1 MFTKSDINWLKQNL
15 ATKEDLKPF
24 ATKEDL
30 KNFASK
36 NDLKQFATKNDLI
49 GLATKKDLIGLAKGT
64 EIDELKITFIDN
76 LAKWKD
82 ELYTKID
89 SVLGRVKTAEE
100 ENTILE
106 ARQEEREKLVSRIK
120 KLEVIHPGNRHA
132 QI

>member
-1 MFTKSDINWLKQNL
+1 MLT
-15 ATKEDLKPF
+15 
-24 ATKEDL
+24 
-30 KNFASK
+30 K
-36 NDLKQFATKNDLI
+36 NDLKAIKQLI
-49 GLATKKDLIGLAKGT
+49 DVSLNLALKDRPTKKDLIGLARGT

-106 ARQEEREKLVSRIK
+106 ACQEEREKLVSRIK
-120 KLEVIHPGNRHA
+120 KLEVLHPGNRHA